1 MDTWLGDV
9 ELSDQSLFVTIKDA
23 NLLAEETTQ
32 AIAEAIVDP
41 LPSTSVVSIFLFA
54 LLGGLILNIMPCV
67 LPVLGMKLSS
77 IVAAQGIER
86 RQIRAQFVAS
96 SLGILTSFW
105 ILAGFILVLKLT
117 GNAIGWGVQF
127 QSPWF

>member
-1 MDTWLGDV
+1 
-9 ELSDQSLFVTIKDA
+9 SLFVTIKDA

-96 SLGILTSFW
+96 SLGILTS
-105 ILAGFILVLKLT
+105 
-117 GNAIGWGVQF
+117 
-127 QSPWF
+127 

>member
-1 MDTWLGDV
+1 KLQIKLTNTQGWNQPQVLVDGVDEATRDYSFKLEGIHQEGNTVTASYLVDTWLGDV

-67 LPVLGMKLSS
+67 L
-77 IVAAQGIER
+77 
-86 RQIRAQFVAS
+86 
-96 SLGILTSFW
+96 
-105 ILAGFILVLKLT
+105 
-117 GNAIGWGVQF
+117 
-127 QSPWF
+127 

>member
-1 MDTWLGDV
+1 
-9 ELSDQSLFVTIKDA
+9 IKDT

-32 AIAEAIVDP
+32 ATAEAIVEP
-41 LPSTSVVSIFLFA
+41 LPSTSLTSVFLFA
-54 LLGGLILNIMPCV
+54 LLAGVILNIMPCV

-127 QSPWF
+127 QSPWFLGLMVLVT

>member
-1 MDTWLGDV
+1 
-9 ELSDQSLFVTIKDA
+9 
-23 NLLAEETTQ
+23 
-32 AIAEAIVDP
+32 
-41 LPSTSVVSIFLFA
+41 
-54 LLGGLILNIMPCV
+54 GGLILNIMPCV

-127 QSPWF
+127 QSPWFLGLMVLVTTLFGANMLGLFEVRLSSGTNTWLASKGDNSLV